1 MSDPITIGAGLGA
14 GLSVLSG
21 KSPLRGAMMGGLG
34 GAGYGALTGSG
45 WAGNLLSKGGMLTP
59 ATQTAAST
67 SPLGTGIMGN
77 TEMISPFTPQGVS
90 GIQTV
95 TPGLTGAE
103 PILGQAGQQAM
114 AQSAQMYSG
123 RQGMFDTMG
132 GVSNTPGVSNAIMTG
147 ETAAGGGGYGAIDR
161 IKDAVKAPVGSFMD
175 FAEENPRTTQLATGV
190 ALQNMLQPQPGY
202 QMPNPPPPP
211 SPMPS
216 KQSVTQY
223 IPSGLMSQVQRNQA
237 PQEIQVP
244 GLRER
249 LQRLYGY

>member
-21 KSPLRGAMMGGLG
+21 KSPLKGAAMGGLG

-114 AQSAQMYSG
+114 AQSAPMYTG
-123 RQGMFDTMG
+123 QQGMFDTMG
-132 GVSNTPGVSNAIMTG
+132 VGSPGVSDAIMTAPSV
-147 ETAAGGGGYGAIDR
+147 EGGGGYGAIDR
-161 IKDAVKAPVGSFMD
+161 IKDAVKSPVGSFMD
-175 FAEENPRTTQLATGV
+175 FAEENPRATQAASQV
-190 ALQNMLQPQPGY
+190 AVANMLQPQQQY
-202 QMPNPPPPP
+202 QMSNPPPPP

-249 LQRLYGY
+249 LQRLYGF